1 MELEPL
7 QDKVL
12 ICADCGE
19 EFVFTVDAQEY
30 FLQKGFMEEPKRCK
44 TCYTQRKK
52 QKREQQKVSKRKGHR
67 HDRPPNHV
75 AAARFG
81 SEENRG
87 NLK

>member
-30 FLQKGFMEEPKRCK
+30 FLGKGFMEEPKRCK
-44 TCYTQRKK
+44 TCYTQLKK
-52 QKREQQKVSKRKGHR
+52 LKREQQKESRRKTNHSRHPGHA
-67 HDRPPNHV
+67 V
-75 AAARFG
+75 AHRVG

>member
-12 ICADCGE
+12 ICVDCGE

-30 FLQKGFMEEPKRCK
+30 FLEKGFMEEPKRCK
-44 TCYTQRKK
+44 TCYTQLKK
-52 QKREQQKVSKRKGHR
+52 QKREQQKESRRKVHHSRPSGHV
-67 HDRPPNHV
+67 V
-75 AAARFG
+75 ASRAG
-81 SEENRG
+81 GEENRG